1 MSIPSLKRLLW
12 VMNEIL
18 VASPV
23 GITRSEISDKWADS
37 IKNDQKETEI
47 SERTFH
53 RIKNDLMELFE
64 CEIICNPT
72 TKRYSAQ
79 IPDDFGSDEQLTLL
93 GILLMKEKKS
103 RKDTTINEI
112 LQMLTVGNDI
122 PNDDMRAARDLSSA
136 LSRLP
141 QLYSSQFLE
150 LANRGGI
157 SGANQSEKDEYYCN
171 YVCVW
176 NDKDFKNTRL
186 WLSIGF
192 YENEVDFYVVT
203 DEDNPEERQR
213 NAFDIGLKDGVRYR
227 GGYYWHKPSDN
238 NLFSLSFDNKPN
250 MEEVRKR
257 AEILLSRIK
266 KLTPR
271 GKTIEH

>member
-18 VASPV
+18 AASPV

-122 PNDDMRAARDLSSA
+122 PNDDMRVARDLSSA

-157 SGANQSEKDEYYCN
+157 NGANQSEKDEYYYN

-271 GKTIEH
+271 GKKIEH

>member
-18 VASPV
+18 AASSF
-23 GITRSEISDKWADS
+23 GITRNEISDKWANS
-37 IKNDQKETEI
+37 IKNDQNETEI

-72 TKRYSAQ
+72 TKRYSVQ

-136 LSRLP
+136 SSRLP

-157 SGANQSEKDEYYCN
+157 NGANQSEKDEYYCN

-213 NAFDIGLKDGVRYR
+213 NAFDIGLEEGIRYR
-227 GGYYWHKPSDN
+227 GGYYWHKPSDK

-257 AEILLSRIK
+257 AEILLSRIE
-266 KLTPR
+266 KLTTR
-271 GKTIEH
+271 GKKIEH

>member
-18 VASPV
+18 AASSF
-23 GITRSEISDKWADS
+23 GITRNEISDKWANS
-37 IKNDQKETEI
+37 IKNDQNETEI

-122 PNDDMRAARDLSSA
+122 PNDDMRAARDLSSV

-157 SGANQSEKDEYYCN
+157 NGANQSEKDEYYCN

-227 GGYYWHKPSDN
+227 GGYYWHKPSDK

-257 AEILLSRIK
+257 AEILLSRIE
-266 KLTPR
+266 KLANR
-271 GKTIEH
+271 DKTIEH

>member
-18 VASPV
+18 AASPV

-53 RIKNDLMELFE
+53 RIKNNLMELFE

-93 GILLMKEKKS
+93 DILLMKEKKS

-203 DEDNPEERQR
+203 DEDNPEERPR
-213 NAFDIGLKDGVRYR
+213 NACDMGGKEGVRDR
-227 GGYYWHKPSDN
+227 GGGYWHKPSDN

-271 GKTIEH
+271 GKKIEH

>member
-18 VASPV
+18 AASPV

-53 RIKNDLMELFE
+53 RIKNDLMELFG

-122 PNDDMRAARDLSSA
+122 PNDDMRAARDLSSV

-157 SGANQSEKDEYYCN
+157 NGANQSEKDEYYCN

-213 NAFDIGLKDGVRYR
+213 NAFYIGLEEGIRYR
-227 GGYYWHKPSDN
+227 GGYYWHKPSDK

-257 AEILLSRIK
+257 AEILLSKIE
-266 KLTPR
+266 KLTIR
-271 GKTIEH
+271 GKKIEH

>member
-1 MSIPSLKRLLW
+1 MIEKQLKRAIW
-12 VMNEIL
+12 AMNEICQS
-18 VASPV
+18 SPS
-23 GITRSEISDKWADS
+23 GISRKELSDKWADS

-103 RKDTTINEI
+103 RKDKTINEI

-122 PNDDMRAARDLSSA
+122 PNDDMRVARDLSSA

-150 LANRGGI
+150 IAGHGGI
-157 SGANQSEKDEYYCN
+157 KGADRVEKDEYYCN
-171 YVCVW
+171 YICVW
-176 NDKDFKNTRL
+176 NDTDFKNTRL

-192 YENEVDFYVVT
+192 YEDEIDFYVVT

-271 GKTIEH
+271 GKKIEH

>member
-18 VASPV
+18 AASPV

-93 GILLMKEKKS
+93 DILLMKEKKS

-227 GGYYWHKPSDN
+227 GGNYWHKPSDN

-271 GKTIEH
+271 GKKIEH

>member
-18 VASPV
+18 AASPV

-53 RIKNDLMELFE
+53 RIKKDLMELFE

-93 GILLMKEKKS
+93 DILLMKEKKS

-150 LANRGGI
+150 IAGHGGI

-271 GKTIEH
+271 GKKIEH

>member
-18 VASPV
+18 AASSF
-23 GITRSEISDKWADS
+23 GITRNEISDKWANS
-37 IKNDQKETEI
+37 IKNDQNETEI

-157 SGANQSEKDEYYCN
+157 NGANQSEKDEYYCN

-227 GGYYWHKPSDN
+227 GGYYWHKPSDK

-257 AEILLSRIK
+257 AERLLSRIE
-266 KLTPR
+266 KLANR
-271 GKTIEH
+271 DKTIEH

>member
-18 VASPV
+18 AASPV

-53 RIKNDLMELFE
+53 RIKNDLMELFG

-122 PNDDMRAARDLSSA
+122 PNDDMRAARDLSSV

-157 SGANQSEKDEYYCN
+157 NGANQSEKDEYYCN

-213 NAFDIGLKDGVRYR
+213 NAFDVGLKDGVRYR
-227 GGYYWHKPSDN
+227 GGYYWHEPSDK

-257 AEILLSRIK
+257 AEILLSRIE
-266 KLTPR
+266 KLANR
-271 GKTIEH
+271 DKTIEH

>member
-18 VASPV
+18 AASSF
-23 GITRSEISDKWADS
+23 GITRNEISDKWANS
-37 IKNDQKETEI
+37 IKNDQNETEI

-72 TKRYSAQ
+72 TKRYSVQ

-136 LSRLP
+136 SSRLP

-150 LANRGGI
+150 IAGHGGI
-157 SGANQSEKDEYYCN
+157 KGADRVEKDEYYCN
-171 YVCVW
+171 YICVW
-176 NDKDFKNTRL
+176 NDTDFKNTRL

-192 YENEVDFYVVT
+192 YEDEIDFYVVT
-203 DEDNPEERQR
+203 DEKNAAERQR
-213 NAFDIGLKDGVRYR
+213 KAIEVDLDEGIRYR
-227 GGYYWHKPSDN
+227 GGYYWHEPSEKS
-238 NLFSLSFDNKPN
+238 LFSMAFDGKPDI
-250 MEEVRKR
+250 EDVKKR
-257 AEILLSRIK
+257 AELLLSRIE
-266 KLTPR
+266 KLANR
-271 GKTIEH
+271 HGSFI

>member
-18 VASPV
+18 AASSF
-23 GITRSEISDKWADS
+23 GITRNEISDKWANS
-37 IKNDQKETEI
+37 IKNDQNETEI

-72 TKRYSAQ
+72 TMRYSVQ

-157 SGANQSEKDEYYCN
+157 NGANQSEKDEYYCN

-271 GKTIEH
+271 GKKIEH

>member
-18 VASPV
+18 AASSF
-23 GITRSEISDKWADS
+23 GITRNEISDKWANS
-37 IKNDQKETEI
+37 IKNDQNETEI

-157 SGANQSEKDEYYCN
+157 NGANQSEKDEYYCN

-227 GGYYWHKPSDN
+227 GGYYWHEPSEKS
-238 NLFSLSFDNKPN
+238 LFSMAFDGKPDI
-250 MEEVRKR
+250 EDVKKR
-257 AEILLSRIK
+257 VELLLSRIE
-266 KLTPR
+266 KLANR
-271 GKTIEH
+271 DKTIEH

>member
-18 VASPV
+18 AASPV
-23 GITRSEISDKWADS
+23 GITRSEISDKWANS
-37 IKNDQKETEI
+37 IKNDQNETEI

-53 RIKNDLMELFE
+53 RIKKDLMELFE

-157 SGANQSEKDEYYCN
+157 NGANQSEKDEYYCN

-227 GGYYWHKPSDN
+227 GGYYWYKPSDN

-271 GKTIEH
+271 GKKIEH

>member
-1 MSIPSLKRLLW
+1 
-12 VMNEIL
+12 MNEIL
-18 VASPV
+18 AASSF
-23 GITRSEISDKWADS
+23 GITRNEISDKWANS
-37 IKNDQKETEI
+37 IKNDQNETEI

-72 TKRYSAQ
+72 TKRYSVQ

-122 PNDDMRAARDLSSA
+122 HNDDMRAARDLSSA

-150 LANRGGI
+150 IAGHGGI
-157 SGANQSEKDEYYCN
+157 KGADRVEKDEYYCN
-171 YVCVW
+171 YICVW
-176 NDKDFKNTRL
+176 NDTDFKDTRM
-186 WLSIGF
+186 WLSVGF
-192 YENEVDFYVVT
+192 YEDEIYFYVVT
-203 DEDNPEERQR
+203 DEKNAAERQR
-213 NAFDIGLKDGVRYR
+213 KAIEVDLDEGIRYR
-227 GGYYWHKPSDN
+227 GGYYWHEPSEKS
-238 NLFSLSFDNKPN
+238 LFSMAFDGKPDI
-250 MEEVRKR
+250 EDVKKR
-257 AEILLSRIK
+257 VELLLSRIE
-266 KLTPR
+266 KLANR
-271 GKTIEH
+271 DKTIEH

>member
-1 MSIPSLKRLLW
+1 
-12 VMNEIL
+12 MNEIL
-18 VASPV
+18 AASSF
-23 GITRSEISDKWADS
+23 GITRNEISDKWANS
-37 IKNDQKETEI
+37 IKNDQNETEI

-72 TKRYSAQ
+72 TKRYSVQ

-157 SGANQSEKDEYYCN
+157 NGANQSEKDEYYCN

-203 DEDNPEERQR
+203 DEDNPAERQR
-213 NAFDIGLKDGVRYR
+213 NAFYIGLEEGIRYR
-227 GGYYWHKPSDN
+227 GGYYWHKPSDK

-257 AEILLSRIK
+257 AEILLSRIE
-266 KLTPR
+266 KLTTR
-271 GKTIEH
+271 GKKIEH

>member
-18 VASPV
+18 AASSF
-23 GITRSEISDKWADS
+23 GITRNEISDKWANS
-37 IKNDQKETEI
+37 IKNDQNETEI

-141 QLYSSQFLE
+141 QQYASQFFE

-157 SGANQSEKDEYYCN
+157 NGANQSEKDEYYCN

-227 GGYYWHKPSDN
+227 GGYYWHKPSDK

-257 AEILLSRIK
+257 AEILLSKIE
-266 KLTPR
+266 KLTIR
-271 GKTIEH
+271 GKKIEH

>member
-1 MSIPSLKRLLW
+1 MSIASLKRLLW

-18 VASPV
+18 AASSF
-23 GITRSEISDKWADS
+23 GITRNEISDKWANS

-136 LSRLP
+136 LRRLP

-157 SGANQSEKDEYYCN
+157 NGANQSEKDEYYCN

-257 AEILLSRIK
+257 AEILLSRIE
-266 KLTPR
+266 KLTTR
-271 GKTIEH
+271 GKKIEH

>member
-18 VASPV
+18 AASPV
-23 GITRSEISDKWADS
+23 GITRSEISDKWANS
-37 IKNDQKETEI
+37 IKNDQNETEI

-150 LANRGGI
+150 IAGHGGI
-157 SGANQSEKDEYYCN
+157 KGADRVEKDEYYCN
-171 YVCVW
+171 YICVW
-176 NDKDFKNTRL
+176 NDTDFKNTRL

-192 YENEVDFYVVT
+192 YEDEIDFYVVT

-213 NAFDIGLKDGVRYR
+213 NAFDIGHKDGVRYR
-227 GGYYWHKPSDN
+227 GGYYWHEPSEKS
-238 NLFSLSFDNKPN
+238 LFSMAFDGKPDI
-250 MEEVRKR
+250 EDVKKR
-257 AEILLSRIK
+257 VELLLSRIE
-266 KLTPR
+266 KLANID
-271 GKTIEH
+271 KTIEH

>member
-18 VASPV
+18 AASSF
-23 GITRSEISDKWADS
+23 GITRNEISDKWANS
-37 IKNDQKETEI
+37 IKNDQNETEI

-141 QLYSSQFLE
+141 QQYASQFFE
-150 LANRGGI
+150 VANRKEIKGVDE
-157 SGANQSEKDEYYCN
+157 SEPDEYYAN

-176 NDKDFKNTRL
+176 NDKNFKDTRM
-186 WLSIGF
+186 WLSVGF
-192 YENEVDFYVVT
+192 YEDEIYFYVVT
-203 DEDNPEERQR
+203 DEKNAAERQR
-213 NAFDIGLKDGVRYR
+213 KAIEVDLDEGIRYR
-227 GGYYWHKPSDN
+227 VGYYWHEPSEKS
-238 NLFSLSFDNKPN
+238 LFSMAFDGKPDI
-250 MEEVRKR
+250 EDVKKR
-257 AEILLSRIK
+257 VELLLSRIE
-266 KLTPR
+266 KLANR
-271 GKTIEH
+271 DKTIEH

>member
-18 VASPV
+18 AASSF
-23 GITRSEISDKWADS
+23 GITRNEISDKWANS
-37 IKNDQKETEI
+37 IKNDQNETEI

-72 TKRYSAQ
+72 TKRYSVQ

-122 PNDDMRAARDLSSA
+122 PNDDMRAARDLSSV

-150 LANRGGI
+150 IAGHGGI
-157 SGANQSEKDEYYCN
+157 KGADRVEKDEYYCN
-171 YVCVW
+171 YICVW
-176 NDKDFKNTRL
+176 NDTDFKNTRL

-192 YENEVDFYVVT
+192 YEDEIDFYVVT
-203 DEDNPEERQR
+203 DEKNAAERQR
-213 NAFDIGLKDGVRYR
+213 KAIEVDLDEGIRYR
-227 GGYYWHKPSDN
+227 GGYYWHEPSEKS
-238 NLFSLSFDNKPN
+238 LFSMAFDGKPDI
-250 MEEVRKR
+250 EDVKKR
-257 AEILLSRIK
+257 AELLLSRIE
-266 KLTPR
+266 KLANR
-271 GKTIEH
+271 DKTIEH

>member
-18 VASPV
+18 AASSF
-23 GITRSEISDKWADS
+23 GITRNEISDKWANS
-37 IKNDQKETEI
+37 IKNDQNETEI

-93 GILLMKEKKS
+93 DILLMKEKKS

-157 SGANQSEKDEYYCN
+157 NGANQSEKDEYYCN

-176 NDKDFKNTRL
+176 NDKDFKNMRL

-213 NAFDIGLKDGVRYR
+213 NAFYIGLEEGIRYR
-227 GGYYWHKPSDN
+227 GGYYWHKPSDK
-238 NLFSLSFDNKPN
+238 NLFSMAFDGKPDI
-250 MEEVRKR
+250 EDVKKR
-257 AEILLSRIK
+257 AELLLSRIE
-266 KLTPR
+266 KLANR
-271 GKTIEH
+271 DKTIEH

>member
-18 VASPV
+18 AASSF
-23 GITRSEISDKWADS
+23 GITRNEISDKWANS
-37 IKNDQKETEI
+37 IKNDQNETEI

-157 SGANQSEKDEYYCN
+157 NGANQSEKDEYYCN

-213 NAFDIGLKDGVRYR
+213 NAFDIGLKDGIRYR
-227 GGYYWHKPSDN
+227 GGYYWHEPSEKS
-238 NLFSLSFDNKPN
+238 LFSMAFDGKPDI
-250 MEEVRKR
+250 EDVKKR
-257 AEILLSRIK
+257 VELLLSRIE
-266 KLTPR
+266 KLANR
-271 GKTIEH
+271 DKTIEH

>member
-18 VASPV
+18 AASSF
-23 GITRSEISDKWADS
+23 GITRNEISDKWANS
-37 IKNDQKETEI
+37 IKNDQNETEI

-53 RIKNDLMELFE
+53 RIKKDLMELFE

-157 SGANQSEKDEYYCN
+157 NGANQSEKDEYYCN

-186 WLSIGF
+186 WLSVGF
-192 YENEVDFYVVT
+192 YEDEIYFYVVT
-203 DEDNPEERQR
+203 DEKNATERQR
-213 NAFDIGLKDGVRYR
+213 KAIEVDLDEGIRYR
-227 GGYYWHKPSDN
+227 GGYYWHKPSDK

-257 AEILLSRIK
+257 AEILLSRIE
-266 KLTPR
+266 KLANR
-271 GKTIEH
+271 DKTIEH

>member
-1 MSIPSLKRLLW
+1 MSIASLKRLLW

-18 VASPV
+18 AASSF
-23 GITRSEISDKWADS
+23 GITRNEISDKWANS

-271 GKTIEH
+271 GKKIEH

>member
-18 VASPV
+18 AASSF
-23 GITRSEISDKWADS
+23 GITRNEISDKWANS
-37 IKNDQKETEI
+37 IKNGQNEAEI

-72 TKRYSAQ
+72 TKRYSVQ

-141 QLYSSQFLE
+141 QQYASQFFE

-157 SGANQSEKDEYYCN
+157 NGANQSEKDEYYCN

-266 KLTPR
+266 KLANR
-271 GKTIEH
+271 DKTIEH

>member
-18 VASPV
+18 AASSF
-23 GITRSEISDKWADS
+23 GITRNEISDKWANS
-37 IKNDQKETEI
+37 IKNDQNETEI

-53 RIKNDLMELFE
+53 RIKNDLMELFG

-141 QLYSSQFLE
+141 QQYASQFFE
-150 LANRGGI
+150 VANRKEIKGVDE
-157 SGANQSEKDEYYCN
+157 SEPDEYYAN

-176 NDKDFKNTRL
+176 NDKNFKDTRM

-271 GKTIEH
+271 GKKIEH

>member
-18 VASPV
+18 AASSF
-23 GITRSEISDKWADS
+23 GITRNEISDKWANS
-37 IKNDQKETEI
+37 IKNDQNETEI

-72 TKRYSAQ
+72 TKRYSVQ

-112 LQMLTVGNDI
+112 LQILTVGNDI

-150 LANRGGI
+150 IAGHGGI
-157 SGANQSEKDEYYCN
+157 KGADRVEKDEYYCN
-171 YVCVW
+171 YICVW
-176 NDKDFKNTRL
+176 NDTDFKNTRL

-192 YENEVDFYVVT
+192 YEDEIDFYVVT

-227 GGYYWHKPSDN
+227 GGYYWHKPSDK

-257 AEILLSRIK
+257 AEILLSRIE
-266 KLTPR
+266 KLTTR
-271 GKTIEH
+271 GKKIEH

>member
-18 VASPV
+18 AASSF
-23 GITRSEISDKWADS
+23 GITRNEISDKWANS
-37 IKNDQKETEI
+37 IKNDQNETEI

-122 PNDDMRAARDLSSA
+122 PNDDMRAARDLSSV

-150 LANRGGI
+150 IAGHGGI
-157 SGANQSEKDEYYCN
+157 KGADRVEKDEYYCN

-227 GGYYWHKPSDN
+227 GGYYWHEPSEKS
-238 NLFSLSFDNKPN
+238 LFSMAFDGKPDI
-250 MEEVRKR
+250 EDVKKR
-257 AEILLSRIK
+257 VELLLSRIE
-266 KLTPR
+266 KLANR
-271 GKTIEH
+271 DKTIEH

>member
-18 VASPV
+18 AASPV

-53 RIKNDLMELFE
+53 RIKNDLMELFG

-122 PNDDMRAARDLSSA
+122 PNDDMRAACDLSSA

-157 SGANQSEKDEYYCN
+157 NGANQSEKDEYYCN

-213 NAFDIGLKDGVRYR
+213 NAFDVGLKDGVRYR
-227 GGYYWHKPSDN
+227 GGYYWHEPSDK

-257 AEILLSRIK
+257 AEILLSRIE
-266 KLTPR
+266 KLANR
-271 GKTIEH
+271 DKTIEH

>member
-18 VASPV
+18 AASPV

-122 PNDDMRAARDLSSA
+122 PNDDMRVARDLSSA

-141 QLYSSQFLE
+141 QQYASQFFE
-150 LANRGGI
+150 VANRGGI

-271 GKTIEH
+271 GKKIEH

>member
-18 VASPV
+18 AASPV

-93 GILLMKEKKS
+93 DILLMKEKKS

-227 GGYYWHKPSDN
+227 DGYYWHKPSDN

-271 GKTIEH
+271 GKKIER

>member
-18 VASPV
+18 AASSF
-23 GITRSEISDKWADS
+23 GITRNEISDKWANS
-37 IKNDQKETEI
+37 IKNDQNETEI

-72 TKRYSAQ
+72 TKRYSVQ

-122 PNDDMRAARDLSSA
+122 PNDDMRVARDLSSA
-136 LSRLP
+136 SSRLP

-150 LANRGGI
+150 IAGHGGI
-157 SGANQSEKDEYYCN
+157 KGADRVEKDEYYCN
-171 YVCVW
+171 YICVW
-176 NDKDFKNTRL
+176 NDTDFKNTRL

-192 YENEVDFYVVT
+192 YEDEIDFYVVT
-203 DEDNPEERQR
+203 DEKNAAERQR
-213 NAFDIGLKDGVRYR
+213 KAIEVDLDEGIRYR
-227 GGYYWHKPSDN
+227 GGYYWHEPSEKS
-238 NLFSLSFDNKPN
+238 LFSMAFDGKPDI
-250 MEEVRKR
+250 EDVKKR
-257 AEILLSRIK
+257 AELLLSRIE
-266 KLTPR
+266 KLANR
-271 GKTIEH
+271 HGSFI

>member
-18 VASPV
+18 AASPV

-93 GILLMKEKKS
+93 DILLMKEKKS

-150 LANRGGI
+150 IAGHGGI
-157 SGANQSEKDEYYCN
+157 KGADRVEKDEYYCN
-171 YVCVW
+171 YICVW
-176 NDKDFKNTRL
+176 NDTDFKNTRL

-227 GGYYWHKPSDN
+227 GGNYWHKPSDN

-271 GKTIEH
+271 GKKIEH

>member
-18 VASPV
+18 AASPV

-141 QLYSSQFLE
+141 QQYASQFFE

-271 GKTIEH
+271 GKKIEH

>member
-18 VASPV
+18 AASPV

-72 TKRYSAQ
+72 TKRYSVQ

-157 SGANQSEKDEYYCN
+157 NGANQSEKDEYYCN

-186 WLSIGF
+186 WLSVGF
-192 YENEVDFYVVT
+192 YEDEIYFYVVT
-203 DEDNPEERQR
+203 DEKNATERQR
-213 NAFDIGLKDGVRYR
+213 KAIEVDLDEGIRYR
-227 GGYYWHKPSDN
+227 GGYYWHKPSDK

-257 AEILLSRIK
+257 AEILLSRIE
-266 KLTPR
+266 KLANR
-271 GKTIEH
+271 DKTIEH

>member
-1 MSIPSLKRLLW
+1 
-12 VMNEIL
+12 MNEIL
-18 VASPV
+18 AASPV
-23 GITRSEISDKWADS
+23 GITRSEISDKWANS
-37 IKNDQKETEI
+37 IKNDQNETEI

-53 RIKNDLMELFE
+53 RIKKDLMELFE

-93 GILLMKEKKS
+93 DILLMKEKKS

-171 YVCVW
+171 YICVW
-176 NDKDFKNTRL
+176 NDTDFKNTRL

-192 YENEVDFYVVT
+192 YEDEIDFYVVT

-271 GKTIEH
+271 GKKIEH

>member
-18 VASPV
+18 AASSF
-23 GITRSEISDKWADS
+23 GITRNEISDKWANS
-37 IKNDQKETEI
+37 IKNDQNETEI

-157 SGANQSEKDEYYCN
+157 NGANQSEKDEYYCN

-186 WLSIGF
+186 WLSVGF
-192 YENEVDFYVVT
+192 YEDEIYFYVVT
-203 DEDNPEERQR
+203 DEKNATERQR
-213 NAFDIGLKDGVRYR
+213 KAIEVDLDEGIRYR
-227 GGYYWHKPSDN
+227 GGYYWHKPSDK

-257 AEILLSRIK
+257 AEILLSRIE
-266 KLTPR
+266 KLANR
-271 GKTIEH
+271 DKTIEH